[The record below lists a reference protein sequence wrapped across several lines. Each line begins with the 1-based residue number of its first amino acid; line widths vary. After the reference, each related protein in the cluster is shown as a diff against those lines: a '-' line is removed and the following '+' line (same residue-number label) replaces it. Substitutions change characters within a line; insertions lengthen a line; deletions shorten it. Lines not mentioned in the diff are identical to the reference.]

1 VTGGL
6 LVVSPH
12 LDDAVLSAGQLLA
25 AHPGAVVVTV
35 FAGVPDAGL
44 TGDFDTGIGFG
55 DGASA
60 MRARRDED
68 AAALAL
74 LGAVP
79 VHLDHLDRQYRK
91 RRDPG
96 LDDAIRADL
105 AKLIAAHRPAAV
117 LGPVGLV
124 HADHLRVGRIWPT
137 IPAGDTDRI
146 AYEELPYRVRY
157 PVRAVD
163 SARAFVAA
171 HAAVESPRPGGDVG
185 RKAQAILCYRSQ
197 LTAINPLECLVPE
210 RFWTAGAARQGPG
223 RPL

>member
-1 VTGGL
+1 MSGGL

-35 FAGVPDAGL
+35 FAGVPGAGL
-44 TGDFDTGIGFG
+44 TGDFDQSIGFA
-55 DGASA
+55 DGGSA

-79 VHLDHLDRQYRK
+79 VHLGHLDRQYRK
-91 RRDPG
+91 CRDPG
-96 LDDAIRADL
+96 LDDAILADL
-105 AKLIAAHRPAAV
+105 TKLVAEHRPAAV

-124 HADHLRVGRIWPT
+124 HADHLRVGRIWPSV
-137 IPAGDTDRI
+137 PAWDADQI

-163 SARAFVAA
+163 AARAFAAA
-171 HAAVESPRPGGDVG
+171 HAAVESPRRDADVG

-197 LTAINPLECLVPE
+197 LAAINPLECLVPE
-210 RFWTAGAARQGPG
+210 RFWKAGAAR
-223 RPL
+223 